1 LNYLED
7 CWVAWRANRCEIQ
20 QALYL
25 FSYLIKTGLA
35 WSLEKDM
42 QIVARDFI
50 VNGWIDQKGNIL
62 IDAES
67 AEKMADELTH

>member
-1 LNYLED
+1 MNYLES
-7 CWVAWRANRCEIQ
+7 CWVAWNNNKCEIQ

-25 FSYLIKTGLA
+25 FSYLIKHGTVWKLDK
-35 WSLEKDM
+35 SM

-50 VNGWIDQKGNIL
+50 VNGWINQNGEIL

-67 AEKMADELTH
+67 AEKMAEEILH